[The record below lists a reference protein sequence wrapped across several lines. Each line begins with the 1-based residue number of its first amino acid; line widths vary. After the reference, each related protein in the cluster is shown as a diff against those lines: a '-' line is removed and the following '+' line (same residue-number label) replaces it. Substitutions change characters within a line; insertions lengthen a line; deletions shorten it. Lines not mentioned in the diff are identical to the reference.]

1 MPVRI
6 TNFCNNCGVCE
17 IICPYNAIYKGGS
30 NWRKIQNRYFV
41 YCDEGLEYD
50 MFWSK
55 EHFYVVPDKC
65 TECIGKYP
73 EPICMAAC
81 TRNCCIID
89 GTNRESEEQKKKK
102 KEYLESLSGNRE
114 QAKKTLDQS
123 YLINCFWVHFPDIPR
138 IFPYRTVA

>member
-17 IICPYNAIYKGGS
+17 IICPYNAIYKGGL

-89 GTNRESEEQKKKK
+89 ESNRESEDHLIAK

-114 QAKKTLDQS
+114 
-123 YLINCFWVHFPDIPR
+123 
-138 IFPYRTVA
+138 